1 MALYRFFTKQVPEV
15 PSPYGSLS
23 SSISPAAIK
32 AANTAVKQCADL
44 GSQAAAK
51 PRGTY
56 AKFTPENQAA
66 IAKYA
71 SIVNDARSMV
81 LGSVPNS
88 PCVQQN
94 IRHVK
99 LGVALKRPARACPGN
114 FENLNFEILF

>member
-32 AANTAVKQCADL
+32 DANTVVKQCADL
-44 GSQAAAK
+44 SSQAAAK

-81 LGSVPNS
+81 LGSLPNS
-88 PCVQQN
+88 HCIQQN
-94 IRHVK
+94 IRRVSNWVW
-99 LGVALKRPARACPGN
+99 L
-114 FENLNFEILF
+114 